1 MSYTYVYRYFLT
13 NRKVTMTP
21 VDVSIYKA
29 LESFKGKEVTEGTTF
44 QTYSFIDAL
53 MALQPYLKDGF
64 VIDVVT
70 NQGYPQVIG
79 TLHTFTLLTVAEGND
94 VSEVN
99 DVDSGVNTQDNPSDE
114 AQVPVEK
121 AEKKTRRAKANE
133 G

>member
-1 MSYTYVYRYFLT
+1 
-13 NRKVTMTP
+13 MTP

-79 TLHTFTLLTVAEGND
+79 TLHTFTLLTVAVAEGND
-94 VSEVN
+94 VG